1 MSGLRRALVALVVA
15 GLALGLAALALATTS
30 DREDDSVAWI
40 VLALT
45 LGWGFAGAGIFAW
58 WRRPENR
65 IGPLMTLVGFMWFL
79 GALGSADTAWAYTL
93 GLLVG
98 ALWIGALVHMLI
110 AFPTGRVEPGVER
123 GVVILGWS
131 TSIVLPFLAALVTAR
146 PNGCRDCPDNL
157 LLAWDSDTASSV
169 VEGTGLVAS
178 VVLLVGLGVVLI
190 RRWRGFGKVQRRAL
204 APVVWTAAAVAV
216 VGIASVLPIAFGADE
231 VSHVVDAVLIVLITA
246 LPFAFL
252 VGLMRS
258 SLSRAGAVSALFERL
273 GGVSARDALAEAL
286 GDHSLALAYWLPD
299 SGRYVDARGQTVA
312 LPTSDEDRAVTAI
325 ERDGAPVAAIVHDP
339 ALLDDRELVRTAG
352 AAAALALENERL
364 AAELRAR
371 YDDLRAASARLVA
384 AGDAARRRIERD
396 LHDGAQQR
404 LVSLSVTLN
413 LARRHAEPGSQT
425 ASLLDSAMGE
435 LTAGLS
441 ELRELARGIH
451 PAVLTERGL
460 DPALAGL
467 AARAPLPVTISAP
480 LDARLP
486 PAVEAAAYFVVME
499 SLTNVAKYASASGA
513 EVTIKQENGDVVID
527 VADDGVGGADPAIG
541 TGLMGLADRVTA
553 LGGRLEVESPPGG
566 GTIVRAEMPAAG
578 FERTLGSAI
587 PASQKEP

>member
-1 MSGLRRALVALVVA
+1 MSGLRRALIALAVAA
-15 GLALGLAALALATTS
+15 LALGLAALALVTAS
-30 DREDDSVAWI
+30 DRERDPTAWI

-45 LGWGFAGAGIFAW
+45 LGWSFAGAGIFAW

-65 IGPLMTLVGFMWFL
+65 TGPLMTLVGFMWFL
-79 GALGSADTAWAYTL
+79 GALNAADTAWAFTV

-98 ALWIGALVHMLI
+98 ALWIGALVHMLV
-110 AFPTGRVEPGVER
+110 AFPSGRVEPGLER
-123 GVVILGWS
+123 RVVILGWAAA
-131 TSIVLPFLAALVTAR
+131 VALPLAASLVTER
-146 PNGCRDCPDNL
+146 PNGCKDCPDNL
-157 LLAWDSDTASSV
+157 LLAWDSEAASDA
-169 VEGTGLVAS
+169 VEAFG
-178 VVLLVGLGVVLI
+178 LLVSVFLLGGLGVVLI
-190 RRWRGFGKVQRRAL
+190 RRWRTFGKVQRRAL
-204 APVVWTAAAVAV
+204 APVVWTGSAVAAI
-216 VGIASVLPIAFGADE
+216 GLASVLPIVFNADE
-231 VSHVVDAVLIVLITA
+231 VAQVVDAILIVLITA

-286 GDHSLALAYWLPD
+286 GDQTLALAYWLPD
-299 SGRYVDARGQTVA
+299 SGRYVDARGHTVA
-312 LPTSDEDRAVTAI
+312 LPEPDAGRAVTQIA
-325 ERDGAPVAAIVHDP
+325 RDGAPVAAIVHDP
-339 ALLDDRELVRTAG
+339 ALLEDRELVRTAG

-364 AAELRAR
+364 AAEVRAR

-413 LARRHAEPGSQT
+413 LARRQAEPGSKT
-425 ASLLDSAMGE
+425 AALLDSAVTE

-451 PAVLTERGL
+451 PVVLTERGL

-480 LDARLP
+480 LEGRLP

-499 SLTNVAKYASASGA
+499 ALTNVAKYASATGA
-513 EVTIKQENGDVVID
+513 EVTIQQIDGRVVID
-527 VADDGVGGADPAIG
+527 VSDDGVGGADPAAG
-541 TGLMGLADRVTA
+541 TGLAGMADRVAA
-553 LGGRLEVESPPGG
+553 LGGRPEVESPPGG
-566 GTIVRAEMPAAG
+566 GTVVRAEMPA
-578 FERTLGSAI
+578 RRS
-587 PASQKEP
+587 